1 MNKMMKSAVARVGY
15 YYDANTN
22 TLYLSTTYN
31 KKRLS
36 YGSDEYKTVREFR
49 SICADLTIEVVKRA
63 PKKKP
68 MSYDMMKKFISV
80 LPTAEEDLKE
90 MERQQM
96 LSVAYKSPYKY
107 MELWFNETYPF
118 HKEMLSE
125 KENGEVEWDVVALMR
140 LADAQKK
147 EKEEAQKAEVPAQNT
162 EVEAQNNI
170 VELHTSEAVEAT
182 PEVDES
188 TPEDVAVSA

>member
-1 MNKMMKSAVARVGY
+1 MNKMMKSAVAKSGRF
-15 YYDANTN
+15 YDANTN
-22 TLYLSTTYN
+22 TLYVSTTYN
-31 KKRLS
+31 KKRLT
-36 YGSDEYKTVREFR
+36 YGSDEYKEVREFR
-49 SICADLTIEVVKRA
+49 TLCSDLTIEIVKRA

-68 MSYDMMKKFISV
+68 LSYDMMKKFIAI
-80 LPTAEEDLKE
+80 LPTGEEDLKE
-90 MERQQM
+90 MERQQK
-96 LSVAYKSPYKY
+96 LSVAYKSPFKY
-107 MELWFNETYPF
+107 MELWFNEKYPF

-147 EKEEAQKAEVPAQNT
+147 EKEAQKAEVPAQT
-162 EVEAQNNI
+162 SEVETQSKI
-170 VELHTSEAVEAT
+170 VELNTSEVVEVT

>member
-1 MNKMMKSAVARVGY
+1 MNKMMKSAVACVGY

-68 MSYDMMKKFISV
+68 MSYEMMKKFISV

-107 MELWFNETYPF
+107 MELWFNEKYPS
-118 HKEMLSE
+118 HKEIQVE
-125 KENGEVEWDVVALMR
+125 KENGDVEWDVVALMR

-147 EKEEAQKAEVPAQNT
+147 EKAEVQAQT
-162 EVEAQNNI
+162 SGA
-170 VELHTSEAVEAT
+170 TSEAVTQSSITELPT
-182 PEVDES
+182 S
-188 TPEDVAVSA
+188 KDVAEAA

>member
-49 SICADLTIEVVKRA
+49 SICPDLTIEVVKRA

-68 MSYDMMKKFISV
+68 MSYEMMKKFISV

-107 MELWFNETYPF
+107 MELWFNEKYPF
-118 HKEMLSE
+118 HEEMLVKSD
-125 KENGEVEWDVVALMR
+125 NGDVEWDAVALMR

-147 EKEEAQKAEVPAQNT
+147 EKEEVQKAEVAAQT
-162 EVEAQNNI
+162 PEVEAHSNI
-170 VELHTSEAVEAT
+170 VELSVSEVVDTT
-182 PEVDES
+182 PEV
-188 TPEDVAVSA
+188 VAVSA

>member
-15 YYDANTN
+15 FFDANTN
-22 TLYLSTTYN
+22 TLYLSTSYN
-31 KKRLS
+31 KKRLT

-49 SICADLTIEVVKRA
+49 AICPDLTIEIVKRA

-68 MSYDMMKKFISV
+68 LSYDMMKKFISI

-107 MELWFNETYPF
+107 MELWFNEKYPY
-118 HKEMLSE
+118 HKELQVVSD
-125 KENGEVEWDVVALMR
+125 NGEVEWDAVAMMR
-140 LADAQKK
+140 LANAQKK
-147 EKEEAQKAEVPAQNT
+147 ENEAQKAEAPAQT
-162 EVEAQNNI
+162 SEVETQNNI
-170 VELHTSEAVEAT
+170 FELPTFEAVKE
-182 PEVDES
+182 
-188 TPEDVAVSA
+188 TPEDVAASA